1 MNDYKEITKNY
12 LSAYTDA
19 LRADRNLSQERMA
32 EELRI
37 SCRAYGDLERGKYCF
52 SSNALLF
59 MMGMLELDEVDSLLC
74 GFQTQVEILEQG
86 TQHEDC

>member
-1 MNDYKEITKNY
+1 MNEYKEMTKNY

-19 LRADRNLSQERMA
+19 LRADRKLTQERMA

-37 SCRAYGDLERGKYCF
+37 SSRAYGDLERGKYCF

-59 MMGMLELDEVDSLLC
+59 MMVMLEHEEVDSFLV
-74 GFQTQVEILEQG
+74 GFQTQVELLEHGG
-86 TQHEDC
+86 TYDFD